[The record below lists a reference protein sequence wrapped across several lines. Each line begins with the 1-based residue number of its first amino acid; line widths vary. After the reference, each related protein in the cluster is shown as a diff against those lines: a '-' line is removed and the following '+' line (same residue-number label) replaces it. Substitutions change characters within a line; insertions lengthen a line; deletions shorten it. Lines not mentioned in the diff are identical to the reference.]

1 MERDEIKREIVS
13 RLQLEAEVRKQLKLE
28 ESEGAP
34 PKSWLRSSM
43 ESKLGLLVVGAVLSG
58 VLVPTFQC
66 TQERIKWRQ
75 QNQYDALQRQ
85 LGSIRDSLKQFVE
98 VQAVSA
104 SLYNLGMSLLEGR
117 ATSADERAKKREEL
131 RTLQQ
136 QRIQQNAAF
145 ASSIFYFPADFQER
159 IRAGWNRMI
168 VPIQKL
174 DGTVATLLEQ
184 GGKEQATIRD
194 APLELDSRLAE
205 VNGAYD
211 DLVSM
216 LQDRLRKVENASS
229 RFQ

>member
-28 ESEGAP
+28 ESEGSQ
-34 PKSWLRSSM
+34 PKSWLRSSI
-43 ESKLGLLVVGAVLSG
+43 ESKLGLLVAGAVLSG
-58 VLVPTFQC
+58 VLVPTFQF

-85 LGSIRDSLKQFVE
+85 LGGIRESLKQFVE

-104 SLYNLGMSLLEGR
+104 SLYNLGTSLLDHG
-117 ATSADERAKKREEL
+117 ATNADERAKKLVEL
-131 RTLQQ
+131 RTLQEK
-136 QRIQQNAAF
+136 RIQQNAAF
-145 ASSIFYFPADFQER
+145 ASSIFYFPADFQEK

-174 DGTVATLLEQ
+174 DGTVAILLEQ
-184 GGKEQATIRD
+184 GSKEQATIRD

-216 LQDRLRKVENASS
+216 LQDRLREVENASS